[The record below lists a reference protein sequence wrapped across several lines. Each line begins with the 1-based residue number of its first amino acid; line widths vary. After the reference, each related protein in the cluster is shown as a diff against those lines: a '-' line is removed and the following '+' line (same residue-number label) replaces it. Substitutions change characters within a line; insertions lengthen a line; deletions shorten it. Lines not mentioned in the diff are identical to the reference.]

1 MTLLVI
7 FGLCLTVVGLIV
19 KRPLLYLLGASEN
32 TIEYANSY
40 ITIYLLGNVFV
51 MMSLGLNSFINAQGF
66 GKTGM
71 FTVVIGAVLNII
83 LDPIFIYIMGVQGA
97 ALATVLSQLAASVW
111 TFKFLTGKNTIIK
124 IKLSAMRCQA
134 KRVKKILVLGLSG
147 FTMSVTNSAVQIACN
162 VSLQNYGS
170 DVYVGVMTIIN
181 SIREVLQM
189 PVTGLGNGAQPIIGF
204 NYGAGENGR
213 VKEAIRYW
221 RQCLLYTVQWHGL

>member
-1 MTLLVI
+1 M
-7 FGLCLTVVGLIV
+7 
-19 KRPLLYLLGASEN
+19 ASEN

-71 FTVVIGAVLNII
+71 LTVVIGAVLNII

-124 IKLSAMRCQA
+124 IKLSAM
-134 KRVKKILVLGLSG
+134 LLSG
-147 FTMSVTNSAVQIACN
+147 KTCKEDTCFRAFGIYN
-162 VSLQNYGS
+162 VGDKQRGT
-170 DVYVGVMTIIN
+170 DCV
-181 SIREVLQM
+181 
-189 PVTGLGNGAQPIIGF
+189 
-204 NYGAGENGR
+204 
-213 VKEAIRYW
+213 
-221 RQCLLYTVQWHGL
+221 